1 MNTTTAA
8 PPEDETA
15 GAFVPEAQ
23 PLTFNGQAI
32 TVRPL
37 TVLQAIQISRSLKQV
52 LPALDK
58 LAPLLVEDGGD
69 GADVALLVELL
80 ADFGEPLTE
89 AVAIATGLPLQ
100 DVQGS
105 RDIAGL
111 IGVIAA
117 IVRVNVDFFAQQ
129 VAPYLAGLRNAAAA
143 NGASPTP
150 STPSSAPATA

>member
-1 MNTTTAA
+1 MTTTTAA

-37 TVLQAIQISRSLKQV
+37 TVLQAIQISRSLKVV
-52 LPALDK
+52 LPALDSI
-58 LAPLLVEDGGD
+58 APLLAGD
-69 GADVALLVELL
+69 LSGDDVGLLVQLL
-80 ADFGEPLTE
+80 ADYGEPMTE
-89 AVAIATGLPLQ
+89 AVAIATGLPLA

-105 RDIAGL
+105 SDMAGL
-111 IGVIAA
+111 IALIAA
-117 IVRVNVDFFAQQ
+117 VIRGNVSFFAQQ

-150 STPSSAPATA
+150 STPLSAPATA